1 MKRVGKSEL
10 AMRVRQ
16 LVAPPHPTWQSSMSR
31 NRIGGF
37 LRNEQARVPDGFRLN
52 VGSASKRLGTNM
64 VNLDLFQ
71 GEEVD
76 LQGDLR
82 HLPLQDKSV
91 DTLVCTGVLE
101 HISDPRQAVKEIYR
115 VLKDGGRVFLE
126 TPFMQTVHASPDDY
140 SRWTPNGLRHLCQQF
155 EMGECQVVA
164 GPGSALAWQFQE
176 TMAMLFSVRSLFLYR
191 IGLRI
196 FGWLAIPLSWLDL
209 ALEQHPLAWHAAS
222 GYAVVGVKTKKLRE

>member
-1 MKRVGKSEL
+1 
-10 AMRVRQ
+10 MRLRQ
-16 LVAPPHPTWQSSMSR
+16 VLAPPHPTWQSSASR
-31 NRIGGF
+31 TRIEGF

-64 VNLDLFQ
+64 VNLDLFR

-82 HLPLQDKSV
+82 QLPLQDKSV

-101 HISDPRQAVKEIYR
+101 HISDPGQAIKEMYR

-140 SRWTPNGLRHLCQQF
+140 SRWTPNGLRHLCRQF

-176 TMAMLFSVRSLFLYR
+176 TMAMLFSFRSQILYKV
-191 IGLRI
+191 GLRI
-196 FGWLAIPLSWLDL
+196 FGLLAVSVSWLDWV
-209 ALEQHPLAWHAAS
+209 LERHPLAWKAAS
-222 GYAVVGVKTKKLRE
+222 GYAIVGVKKK